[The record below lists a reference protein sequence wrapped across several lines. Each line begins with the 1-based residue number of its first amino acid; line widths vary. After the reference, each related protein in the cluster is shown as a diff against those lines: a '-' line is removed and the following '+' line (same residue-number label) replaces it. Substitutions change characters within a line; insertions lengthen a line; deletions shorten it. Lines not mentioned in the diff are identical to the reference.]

1 MKFITAK
8 DLLDN
13 EEDGYIIVAASSIEA
28 LEYTINEY
36 IEVGF
41 TLAGGLTVD
50 GSSNIDGN
58 PTYYQAVY
66 KPSE

>member
-13 EEDGYIIVAASSIEA
+13 EEDGYIIVSAISIEE

-36 IEVGF
+36 IEAGF
-41 TLAGGLTVD
+41 ILVGGLTVD
-50 GSSNIDGN
+50 GSSSIEGD
-58 PTYYQAVY
+58 PTYYQSVH
-66 KPSE
+66 KPSK